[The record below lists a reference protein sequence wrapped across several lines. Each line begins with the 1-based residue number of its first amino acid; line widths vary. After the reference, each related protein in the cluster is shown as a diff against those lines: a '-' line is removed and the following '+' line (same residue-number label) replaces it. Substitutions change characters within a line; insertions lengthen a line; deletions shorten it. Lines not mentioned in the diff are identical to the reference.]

1 MEKQKNLKEALRD
14 LIKSNIAFFL
24 LKEEDEKN
32 EIISVLKDSLIVLED
47 SIKSLKEDIKSL
59 ENKKNEFNKLLS
71 VKKDIADRNFISL
84 KMKENNNKINDKKN
98 QIKNKEEQIKKT
110 KEKMASVNKEKTET
124 KLESPLEEK
133 FIPKKAAKVVF
144 DKSTGNPW
152 EVMFTDR
159 GFEIGKTRLSFENV
173 EEAINKNF
181 NIVLDA
187 GNGLVLDQNKLNK
200 IMKYKGRF

>member
-1 MEKQKNLKEALRD
+1 VKKEKNTEKVIRD
-14 LIKSNIAFFL
+14 LIKSNITFFL
-24 LKEEDEKN
+24 LREQDENN
-32 EIISVLKDSLIVLED
+32 EIIKVLED
-47 SIKSLKEDIKSL
+47 SIKLLKDDIKSL
-59 ENKKNEFNKLLS
+59 EDKKNELNRMLS
-71 VKKDIADRNFISL
+71 VKKDMLDRNYISAKL
-84 KMKENNNKINDKKN
+84 KRNNDSINNKKSQLKD
-98 QIKNKEEQIKKT
+98 KEEKLKQTRENMSKKEIEK
-110 KEKMASVNKEKTET
+110 KEEV
-124 KLESPLEEK
+124 PLEEK

-144 DKSTGNPW
+144 DKSTGKSW

-181 NIVLDA
+181 NIILDA

>member
-1 MEKQKNLKEALRD
+1 MKKEKNTEKALRD

-24 LKEEDEKN
+24 LKEDDESK
-32 EIISVLKDSLIVLED
+32 EIIKVLED
-47 SIKSLKEDIKSL
+47 SIKSVKDDVKSL
-59 ENKKNEFNKLLS
+59 ENKKNELS
-71 VKKDIADRNFISL
+71 RSLSAKKDMLDRNYISAKL
-84 KMKENNNKINDKKN
+84 KINNDAITDKKK
-98 QIKNKEEQIKKT
+98 QLKNKEEQLKKIKENMSK
-110 KEKMASVNKEKTET
+110 KEIEKKEEV
-124 KLESPLEEK
+124 SLEEK
-133 FIPKKAAKVVF
+133 FVPKKAAKVVF
-144 DKSTGNPW
+144 DKSTGKPW

-200 IMKYKGRF
+200 IMKYKSRF

>member
-1 MEKQKNLKEALRD
+1 MEKQKNLKEALRGF
-14 LIKSNIAFFL
+14 IKSNIASFL
-24 LKEEDEKN
+24 LKEQEGKETLDILN
-32 EIISVLKDSLIVLED
+32 N
-47 SIKSLKEDIKSL
+47 SIKTSKEDIKTL
-59 ENKKNEFNKLLS
+59 EDKKNELNKILS
-71 VKKDIADRNFISL
+71 VKKDIADRNYISA
-84 KMKENNNKINDKKN
+84 KIKDTTQKINDKKS
-98 QIKNKEEQIKKT
+98 QLKDQEEQIKKIT
-110 KEKMASVNKEKTET
+110 EKMASVNKEKTET
-124 KLESPLEEK
+124 KLESPLDEK

>member
-1 MEKQKNLKEALRD
+1 MEKQKNLKEALRGF
-14 LIKSNIAFFL
+14 IKSNIASFL
-24 LKEEDEKN
+24 LKEQEGKETLDILN
-32 EIISVLKDSLIVLED
+32 N
-47 SIKSLKEDIKSL
+47 SIKTSKEDIKTL
-59 ENKKNEFNKLLS
+59 EDKKNELNKILS
-71 VKKDIADRNFISL
+71 VKKDIADRNYISA
-84 KMKENNNKINDKKN
+84 KIKDTVQKINDKKS
-98 QIKNKEEQIKKT
+98 QLKDQEEQIKKIT
-110 KEKMASVNKEKTET
+110 EKMASVNKEKTET
-124 KLESPLEEK
+124 KLESPLDEK

>member
-1 MEKQKNLKEALRD
+1 MEKQKNLKEALRGF
-14 LIKSNIAFFL
+14 IKSNIASFL
-24 LKEEDEKN
+24 LKEQEGRETLDILN
-32 EIISVLKDSLIVLED
+32 N
-47 SIKSLKEDIKSL
+47 SIKTEKEDIKTL
-59 ENKKNEFNKLLS
+59 EDKKNELNKILS
-71 VKKDIADRNFISL
+71 VKKDIADRNYISA
-84 KMKENNNKINDKKN
+84 KIKDTAQKINDKKS
-98 QIKNKEEQIKKT
+98 QLKDQEEQIKKIT
-110 KEKMASVNKEKTET
+110 EKMASVNKEKTET
-124 KLESPLEEK
+124 KLESPLDEK

>member
-1 MEKQKNLKEALRD
+1 VKKEKNTEKALRD

-24 LKEEDEKN
+24 LKEDDESK
-32 EIISVLKDSLIVLED
+32 EIIKVLED
-47 SIKSLKEDIKSL
+47 SIKSVKDDVKSL
-59 ENKKNEFNKLLS
+59 ENKKNELS
-71 VKKDIADRNFISL
+71 RSLSAKKDMLDRNYISAKL
-84 KMKENNNKINDKKN
+84 KINNDAITDKKK
-98 QIKNKEEQIKKT
+98 QLKNKEEQLKKIKENMSK
-110 KEKMASVNKEKTET
+110 KEIEKKEEV
-124 KLESPLEEK
+124 SLEEK
-133 FIPKKAAKVVF
+133 FVPKKAAKVVF
-144 DKSTGNPW
+144 DKSTGKPW

-200 IMKYKGRF
+200 IMKYKSRF

>member
-1 MEKQKNLKEALRD
+1 MEKQKNLKEALRGF
-14 LIKSNIAFFL
+14 IKSNIASFL
-24 LKEEDEKN
+24 LKEQEDK
-32 EIISVLKDSLIVLED
+32 EILDILNN
-47 SIKSLKEDIKSL
+47 SIETSKEDIETL
-59 ENKKNEFNKLLS
+59 EVKETELNKILS
-71 VKKDIADRNFISL
+71 VKKDTADRSYISA
-84 KMKENNNKINDKKN
+84 KIKDVKQKINKKKS
-98 QIKNKEEQIKKT
+98 QLKDQEEQIKKIT
-110 KEKMASVNKEKTET
+110 EKTASVNKEKTET

-144 DKSTGNPW
+144 DKSTGNTW

>member
-1 MEKQKNLKEALRD
+1 VKKEKNTEKALRD

-24 LKEEDEKN
+24 LKEDDESK
-32 EIISVLKDSLIVLED
+32 EIIKVLED
-47 SIKSLKEDIKSL
+47 SIKSVKDDVKSL
-59 ENKKNEFNKLLS
+59 ENKKNELS
-71 VKKDIADRNFISL
+71 RSLSAKKDMLDRNYISAKL
-84 KMKENNNKINDKKN
+84 KINNDAITDKKN
-98 QIKNKEEQIKKT
+98 QLKNKEEQLKKIKENMSK
-110 KEKMASVNKEKTET
+110 KEIEKKEEV
-124 KLESPLEEK
+124 SLEEK
-133 FIPKKAAKVVF
+133 FVPKKAAKVVF
-144 DKSTGNPW
+144 DKSTGKPW

-200 IMKYKGRF
+200 IMKYKSRF